1 MIKSPR
7 LIIGGAPKSGTTA
20 LYYYLIQHPG
30 FCLSQKKELH
40 FFSRP
45 SLDHRVAGPGDRY
58 ILAEIPRNFDEYL
71 TYFDHCGAGQVA
83 VDISPSYLSHAETA
97 DNIFGR
103 LPQARILFILR
114 NPADKAYSQ
123 YLHLVGAGREELSF
137 EKALA
142 IEEQRHRN
150 GYADIWLYRQGSFYA
165 QILEHYIQVF
175 GRESVKIFYYEELQ
189 SAPDRVLDEIC
200 GFVGAEQGFR
210 FEPVTDVNRSGAP
223 RSPLV
228 AKVFLAPSSF
238 TYLLRRVVPASLGRS
253 VRRFIK
259 ERNTG
264 AKPALAQELRL
275 SLLADYRDDILR
287 VEALV
292 GRPSGWI

>member
-1 MIKSPR
+1 MKSPR

-30 FCLSQKKELH
+30 FCLSRKKELH

-45 SLDHRVAGPGDRY
+45 FLDHRVAGPGDRY

-71 TYFDHCGAGQVA
+71 TYFDHCGADQVA

-97 DNIFGR
+97 DHIYGR
-103 LPQARILFILR
+103 LPQSRILFILR

-137 EKALA
+137 ERALA
-142 IEEQRHRN
+142 IEEQRQRK

-165 QILEHYIQVF
+165 QILERYIQVF
-175 GRESVKIFYYEELQ
+175 GRNSVKILYYEELQ
-189 SAPDRVLDEIC
+189 ADPDRVLDEIC
-200 GFVGAEQGFR
+200 EFVGAEQGFR

-228 AKVFLAPSSF
+228 AKLFLAPNSF
-238 TYLLRRVVPASLGRS
+238 TYLLRRVVPAFLGRS

-264 AKPALAQELRL
+264 AKPALAEELRR

-287 VEALV
+287 VEVLV